1 MSSPVKSSKTKP
13 QLSFRELL
21 ALNLLQLRRERK
33 WSQEDLANEAGVH
46 RTFVTHVER
55 CERNIALDNV
65 EKLARA
71 LQVPATRLFQE
82 DVDQRLRE
90 SVAEKQTSTK

>member
-1 MSSPVKSSKTKP
+1 M
-13 QLSFRELL
+13 
-21 ALNLLQLRRERK
+21 NLVQLRRERK
-33 WSQEDLANEAGVH
+33 WSQEDLAHEAGVH

-55 CERNIALDNV
+55 CERNIALDNL

-82 DVDQRLRE
+82 DLEQRPRE
-90 SVAEKQTSTK
+90 TAAKREKPTPTK